1 MTVIRVVV
9 AIMVSMVIM
18 TVVAVVRVAIMVGM
32 VIMTVVCMIVVA
44 VVVMTVMPMIVVA
57 VASVTMVVAS
67 ELNYQCFALC
77 EQVALLVGDFL
88 FHLRNLALNLFQC
101 LRDAVGSHNAQGVH
115 GRNEVVVGQPKFT
128 IVSGVT
134 SCPVKLL

>member
-1 MTVIRVVV
+1 MAIVV
-9 AIMVSMVIM
+9 
-18 TVVAVVRVAIMVGM
+18 VAIMVGM
-32 VIMTVVCMIVVA
+32 VIMIVVA
-44 VVVMTVMPMIVVA
+44 VIVVA
-57 VASVTMVVAS
+57 VAPVTMVVAS
-67 ELNYQCFALC
+67 ELCYQCFALC

>member
-1 MTVIRVVV
+1 
-9 AIMVSMVIM
+9 
-18 TVVAVVRVAIMVGM
+18 
-32 VIMTVVCMIVVA
+32 
-44 VVVMTVMPMIVVA
+44 
-57 VASVTMVVAS
+57 MVVAS
-67 ELNYQCFALC
+67 ELCYQCFALC

>member
-1 MTVIRVVV
+1 MVAVVRVVV
-9 AIMVSMVIM
+9 MAVAIVVVVGMVIM
-18 TVVAVVRVAIMVGM
+18 TVVAV
-32 VIMTVVCMIVVA
+32 
-44 VVVMTVMPMIVVA
+44 IVVA

-67 ELNYQCFALC
+67 ELCYQCFALC